1 MTNRQ
6 HLPNGTG
13 VQKGAG
19 AAAPRTH
26 TSEPP
31 PHALLLV
38 TGH

>member
-6 HLPNGTG
+6 HLPHGTG

-19 AAAPRTH
+19 EAAPRTH

-31 PHALLLV
+31 PHALLPT